1 MSLIVKT
8 CVLIFDGDNVL
19 ITRRDNS
26 NRWEFPSFDIDNDPI
41 KSITENVKNEY
52 SLDII
57 VIGPYFFSS
66 YNMENGDILITLAY
80 TAKLVEGVPQSKQG
94 KYVSMMATSSLT
106 YCELIDEQQEL
117 RDKLRGVL

>member
-1 MSLIVKT
+1 MSLIVKS
-8 CVLIFDGDNVL
+8 CVLVFDGDNVL
-19 ITRRDNS
+19 INRRDNS
-26 NRWEFPSFDIDNDPI
+26 SRWEFPNFPIDNDPI
-41 KSITENVKNEY
+41 RSIITNVKKEY
-52 SLDII
+52 DLDII

-80 TAKLVEGVPQSKQG
+80 TAKLVSGVPQSKEG
-94 KYVSMMATSSLT
+94 FYVSMMATSSLT

>member
-1 MSLIVKT
+1 MSIIVKS

-41 KSITENVKNEY
+41 KSITENVKNDY
-52 SLDII
+52 GLDII

-80 TAKLVEGVPQSKQG
+80 TAKLVEGVPQSKEG
-94 KYVSMMATSSLT
+94 FYVSMMATSSLT

>member
-1 MSLIVKT
+1 MSIIVKS

-26 NRWEFPSFDIDNDPI
+26 NRWEFPNYPIDSNPLDSI
-41 KSITENVKNEY
+41 KENVKKELG
-52 SLDII
+52 LDIV

-66 YNMENGDILITLAY
+66 YNLENGDILITLAY
-80 TAKLVEGVPQSKQG
+80 SANLIEGIPQSREGV
-94 KYVSMMATSSLT
+94 YVSMMATSSLT

>member
-1 MSLIVKT
+1 MSIIVKS

-19 ITRRDNS
+19 ITRRDSS
-26 NRWEFPSFDIDNDPI
+26 NRWEFPSFDIDSDPV
-41 KSITENVKNEY
+41 KSITENIKNDY
-52 SLDII
+52 DLDII

-66 YNMENGDILITLAY
+66 YNLENGDILITLAY
-80 TAKLVEGVPQSKQG
+80 SAKLVEGVPQSKSG
-94 KYVSMMATSSLT
+94 KFVSMMATSSLT

>member
-1 MSLIVKT
+1 MSIIVKS

-26 NRWEFPSFDIDNDPI
+26 NRWEFPSYPIDSDPV
-41 KSITENVKNEY
+41 KSITENIKNDY
-52 SLDII
+52 NLDII

-66 YNMENGDILITLAY
+66 YNLENGDILITLAY
-80 TAKLVEGVPQSKQG
+80 SAKLVEGVPQSKSG
-94 KYVSMMATSSLT
+94 KFVSMMATSSLT
-106 YCELIDEQQEL
+106 YCELINEQQEL